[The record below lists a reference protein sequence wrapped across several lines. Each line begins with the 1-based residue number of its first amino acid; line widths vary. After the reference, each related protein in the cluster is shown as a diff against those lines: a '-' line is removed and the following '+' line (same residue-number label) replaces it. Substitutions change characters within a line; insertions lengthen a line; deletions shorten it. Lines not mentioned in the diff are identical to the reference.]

1 VADLNI
7 EEMMFDISFA
17 GYGSLYFK
25 RVFLVSYE
33 GGSICSGLA
42 NSDVYCIG
50 PIADDRFWLG

>member
-1 VADLNI
+1 MHQVFRLPRSALEVLEYQAGKFVADLVNI

-33 GGSICSGLA
+33 
-42 NSDVYCIG
+42 
-50 PIADDRFWLG
+50 